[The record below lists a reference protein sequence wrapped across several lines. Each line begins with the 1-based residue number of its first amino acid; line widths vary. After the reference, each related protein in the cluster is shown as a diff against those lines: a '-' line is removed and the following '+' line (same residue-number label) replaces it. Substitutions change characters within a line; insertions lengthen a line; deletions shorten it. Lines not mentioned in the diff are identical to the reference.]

1 MLQSQNIF
9 LCFIWFSC
17 FVYKIL
23 SKSMSITHQN
33 NCIIK
38 IITSTIFNPIHDGLF
53 WGCSPSW
60 IGLITSCFDSSSLS
74 IFMIKTFSNLF
85 FVKEHA
91 NRIWKPFVSQI
102 FFFYNSFCFSVVQLS
117 FCVCVYNLYRCSSK
131 KTCRWY
137 LLFLW
142 KTTLTTIVTLWT
154 SIIFFKG
161 KLSSEWNLI
170 FIYFSSES
178 TEFFVIDLFI

>member
-1 MLQSQNIF
+1 MAFFGAAHGWPLP
-9 LCFIWFSC
+9 
-17 FVYKIL
+17 IL
-23 SKSMSITHQN
+23 NRVN
-33 NCIIK
+33 NK
-38 IITSTIFNPIHDGLF
+38 LF
-53 WGCSPSW
+53 W
-60 IGLITSCFDSSSLS
+60 F
-74 IFMIKTFSNLF
+74 IFTLDFYDQNFFEFIFCERTRKQNIKTFCF
-85 FVKEHA
+85 TD
-91 NRIWKPFVSQI
+91 
-102 FFFYNSFCFSVVQLS
+102 FFFHNSFCFSVVQLS

-142 KTTLTTIVTLWT
+142 KTALTTIVTLWT
-154 SIIFFKG
+154 SIIFFRG